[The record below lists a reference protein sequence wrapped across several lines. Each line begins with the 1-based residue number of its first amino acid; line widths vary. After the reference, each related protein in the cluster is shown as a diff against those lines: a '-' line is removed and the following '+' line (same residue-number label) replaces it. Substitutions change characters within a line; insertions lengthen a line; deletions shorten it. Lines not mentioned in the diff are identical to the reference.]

1 MTGEN
6 LLIQIER
13 LRGFTSAVANIF
25 LNVYLFKI
33 GGIVVVSWFNVAS
46 FVALYIAYYATGH
59 LLKTH
64 SSRDIIRWGLAGL
77 GLLYVLVFLLGEG
90 SANAVIVLGLVS
102 GTSYGFYWAGFNL
115 SEYLGTKSGTR
126 HQYFGKMRMWSAMV
140 GAFTPLI
147 AGGIISGVG
156 ELISK
161 DAGYITLFFVL
172 AISLFYTVLQAGGL
186 PAHRGAEFSGSHI
199 VGNIRPRRWKL
210 LLVQQFFGGLWDS
223 SSAALI
229 PVLLFLIVTQ
239 EVTLGAVGTVT
250 AIAIGI
256 GSYISGLALQ
266 RNSRWY
272 VFGALMMPLGL
283 AAFALA
289 QNVYGIIALIVGR
302 ACLPFLYNVVDKT
315 YYDVMD
321 SLPGEWQTRYH
332 FMIEREF
339 ALGAG
344 RLLSFGALLLF
355 LTPQNQVAIAT
366 QWILCI
372 AALPLLVGV
381 LQYIIR
387 REPVPHHA

>member
-6 LLIQIER
+6 RLIHIER

-33 GGIVVVSWFNVAS
+33 GGIVVVSWYNVAS
-46 FVALYIAYYATGH
+46 FVMLYIAYYATGY
-59 LLKTH
+59 LLKSH
-64 SSRDIIRWGLAGL
+64 SSRDIIRWGLIGL
-77 GLLYVLVFLLGEG
+77 GVLYVLVFLLGEG
-90 SANAVIVLGLVS
+90 SANAAILLGLVS

-126 HQYFGKMRMWSAMV
+126 HQYFGKIRMWSAMV

-147 AGGIISGVG
+147 AGGIVSGVG
-156 ELISK
+156 ELVSK
-161 DAGYITLFFVL
+161 DAGYTTLFFVL
-172 AISLFYTVLQAGGL
+172 AVSLFYTVLQAGGL
-186 PAHRGAEFSGSHI
+186 PEHRGAEFSGRHI
-199 VGNIRPRRWKL
+199 VGNTRPRRWKL

-229 PVLLFLIVTQ
+229 PVLLFLIVTH
-239 EVTLGAVGTVT
+239 EITLGAVGTIT
-250 AIAIGI
+250 AVAIGI
-256 GSYISGLALQ
+256 GSYFSGLALQ
-266 RNSRWY
+266 RSSRWY
-272 VFGALMMPLGL
+272 VFGAVMMPLGL

-289 QNVYGIIALIVGR
+289 QNVYGIIALMLGR

-321 SLPGEWQTRYH
+321 SLPGEWQARYH

-344 RLLSFGALLLF
+344 RLLSFGALLLL
-355 LTPQNQVAIAT
+355 LTPQNQVTIAT
-366 QWILCI
+366 QWLLVISV
-372 AALPLLVGV
+372 LPLLVGV
-381 LQYIIR
+381 LQYVIR
-387 REPVPHHA
+387 REPVSHHA

>member
-33 GGIVVVSWFNVAS
+33 GGIVVVSWFNVAN
-46 FVALYIAYYATGH
+46 FVALYAAYYATGY

-64 SSRDIIRWGLAGL
+64 SSRDIIRWGLGGL
-77 GLLYVLVFLLGEG
+77 GVLYVLVFTLGEG
-90 SANAVIVLGLVS
+90 SADAAVLLGLVS
-102 GTSYGFYWAGFNL
+102 GASYGFYWAGFNL

-126 HQYFGKMRMWSAMV
+126 HEYFGKMRMWSAMV

-147 AGGIISGVG
+147 AGGIVSGVG
-156 ELISK
+156 ELVSN
-161 DAGYITLFFVL
+161 DAGYVTLFFIL
-172 AISLFYTVLQAGGL
+172 AIALFYTVRQAGGL
-186 PAHRGAEFSGSHI
+186 PEHRGAAFSGSHI
-199 VGNIRPRRWKL
+199 VGNTRPRRWKL

-229 PVLLFLIVTQ
+229 PVLLFLILTR
-239 EVTLGAVGTVT
+239 EVTLGAVGSAT
-250 AIAIGI
+250 AVMIGI
-256 GSYISGLALQ
+256 GSYVAGLALRQ
-266 RNSRWY
+266 NTRWY

-321 SLPGEWQTRYH
+321 GLPGEWQERYH
-332 FMIEREF
+332 FIIEREF

-344 RLLSFGALLLF
+344 RLLSFGALLLL
-355 LTPQNQVAIAT
+355 LTPQNQVAMAT
-366 QWILCI
+366 QWLLII
-372 AALPLLVGV
+372 SVLPLLVGV
-381 LQYIIR
+381 LQYLIR
-387 REPVPHHA
+387 RDPAPQHT